1 MNDKLNDLLIEKNK
15 DTGKE
20 IVPPA
25 KDWTARHKKH
35 AVYNVEKDGKKTSI
49 PVMQHLKQLSLD
61 LPAMNDINGRRVY
74 HFENLKRRF
83 MSGKT
88 KEQSMSLVN
97 EYCSE
102 IAEIYNRA
110 IKKAQKQKSK

>member
-1 MNDKLNDLLIEKNK
+1 MNDKLDDLLIEKNK
-15 DTGKE
+15 DTGKVTIYPQKSE
-20 IVPPA
+20 
-25 KDWTARHKKH
+25 WTARHKKR
-35 AVYNVEKDGKKTSI
+35 AIYNVEKDGKKTSI

-61 LPAMNDINGRRVY
+61 LPSMNDVNGRRVY

-102 IAEIYNRA
+102 IAEIYNEA
-110 IKKAQKQKSK
+110 IKKAKK